1 MQWLHHKVRG
11 TFSCSQSSECSP
23 WTPEHLTG
31 PLYNPQYILP
41 GQTYA
46 CVENNSDMFVSQ
58 ASAMSVWN
66 AGQMSHR
73 LLWQRCL
80 FFHTW
85 MEKYSWVC
93 TREDTRMCACAHTHS
108 LIHALLWLPWQQGTK
123 LCWKA
128 QGHAGVYMLTHTHTL
143 HFPSQFFNYQRNWW
157 YHKYLST
164 LGFWQTHTQTH
175 NFSLPFTEFL
185 TITHIHT
192 HTCWIAGAI

>member
-128 QGHAGVYMLTHTHTL
+128 QGHAGVYMLTHTHT
-143 HFPSQFFNYQRNWW
+143 H
-157 YHKYLST
+157 
-164 LGFWQTHTQTH
+164 THTHTS
-175 NFSLPFTEFL
+175 FSLPIF
-185 TITHIHT
+185 
-192 HTCWIAGAI
+192 

>member
-93 TREDTRMCACAHTHS
+93 TREDTRMCACAHTQSDSCAFMTALTAGHKAMLKGPRTCRS
-108 LIHALLWLPWQQGTK
+108 LHA
-123 LCWKA
+123 
-128 QGHAGVYMLTHTHTL
+128 HTHTHT
-143 HFPSQFFNYQRNWW
+143 
-157 YHKYLST
+157 
-164 LGFWQTHTQTH
+164 HTS
-175 NFSLPFTEFL
+175 FSLPIF
-185 TITHIHT
+185 
-192 HTCWIAGAI
+192 